1 MSKIRFKEVINV
13 LNDTNLPAIII
24 EYLKLNDNSTDI
36 LTVYKNV
43 QKLKKQY
50 LKNKP
55 ARFKSN
61 QIDLEDSISDIKQEK
76 QNKENGL
83 L

>member
-1 MSKIRFKEVINV
+1 MSKIKFKEITTV

-24 EYLKLNDNSTDI
+24 EYLKLNDNRTDI

-43 QKLKKQY
+43 QKIKKQY

-55 ARFKSN
+55 VRFKST
-61 QIDLEDSISDIKQEK
+61 QIDLEDSISEIKQEK
-76 QNKENGL
+76 QNKDGIL
-83 L
+83 

>member
-1 MSKIRFKEVINV
+1 MSKIRFKEITSV

-24 EYLKLNDNSTDI
+24 EYLKLNDNRTDI

-43 QKLKKQY
+43 QKIKKQY

-55 ARFKSN
+55 LRFKSN
-61 QIDLEDSISDIKQEK
+61 QIDLKDSISEIKQEK
-76 QNKENGL
+76 QNKNGIL
-83 L
+83 

>member
-13 LNDTNLPAIII
+13 LNDTNLPTIII

-36 LTVYKNV
+36 LTVYKNI

-55 ARFKSN
+55 ARFKNN
-61 QIDLEDSISDIKQEK
+61 QIDLEDSISDIKQQK